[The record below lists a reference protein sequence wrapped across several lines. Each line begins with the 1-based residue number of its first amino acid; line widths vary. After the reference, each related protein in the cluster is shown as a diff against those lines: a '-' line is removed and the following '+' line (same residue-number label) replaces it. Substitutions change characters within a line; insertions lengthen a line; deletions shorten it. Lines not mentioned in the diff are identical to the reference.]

1 MASSPGEIA
10 GAGPVEQ
17 PASAIAAQPRSSAP
31 IVAAAAALTLLVD
44 LMALIIGDCAN
55 ADAAAAILP
64 PVAAIE
70 QRQQQAAS
78 GRQGARGAQQGSG
91 ARPPLAALALAA
103 ALLAGWLALSARTPD
118 LAAQYYRLWLYRH
131 VGFALYDANWYAG
144 HAIPGYSLLYQP
156 LAALIGLRAT
166 GALAILCSVAL
177 FGAILRS
184 IYGRGMLAAELFCAL
199 GAAGDAWIGRLTFAL
214 GVTFAL
220 AAVLCL
226 LRSRQAQRRAR
237 RALRAA
243 SGCCGVLSAASSPV
257 AALLL
262 AFGGVSYA
270 LATLLADR
278 GGRSRA
284 RSRAAYV
291 GPLVWPAV
299 LACLAIQALFP
310 EGGFEPYGG
319 QSLLVALLVC
329 AAFVV
334 ALPRSAR
341 VLAIAGLLYAAVNIL
356 CEIPTPMGSNV
367 VRYGVLLAGPLL
379 LAALYGGRREG
390 ARGLSASRV
399 GRAGALIAL
408 AGIASWVVYGPI
420 TQTLEVVGEASVR
433 GAFYRPLE
441 RYLEEHVRG
450 PVRIEVPFTRSHW
463 EAALLA
469 PRYALARGW
478 ERQLDKR
485 YNEALESPSLSPAF
499 YRSWLD
505 RNGVSYVALPA
516 VPFDESSF
524 PEVRLIRRGLPYL
537 REVLHTRSWRIFA
550 VADPAPL
557 VVPLSAGGSAQL
569 TQMGH
574 ESFTVRVDRPGSYLV
589 KLHYTTYW
597 HAQAGWVRL
606 REGREGFTEL
616 TARSVGSVHVGVAFS
631 PGGALAAIEAFV
643 RLI

>member
-1 MASSPGEIA
+1 
-10 GAGPVEQ
+10 
-17 PASAIAAQPRSSAP
+17 
-31 IVAAAAALTLLVD
+31 
-44 LMALIIGDCAN
+44 MALIIGDRAN
-55 ADAAAAILP
+55 AQAAAAILP
-64 PVAAIE
+64 PVAAIA

-78 GRQGARGAQQGSG
+78 GRQRARGARQSPG
-91 ARPPLAALALAA
+91 ARLPFAALALAA

-184 IYGRGMLAAELFCAL
+184 LYGRGVPSAELFFAVA
-199 GAAGDAWIGRLTFAL
+199 AAGDAWIGRLTFAL

-226 LRSRQAQRRAR
+226 LRSRQARRRAR
-237 RALRAA
+237 RALRAS
-243 SGCCGVLSAASSPV
+243 SGCCALLCAASSPV

-262 AFGGVSYA
+262 AFGGASYG
-270 LATLLADR
+270 LATLLYEH
-278 GGRSRA
+278 GGRRRA
-284 RSRAAYV
+284 RALASYV

-299 LACLAIQALFP
+299 LASVALEALFP

-341 VLAIAGLLYAAVNIL
+341 VLAIAGLLYAAANIL

-379 LAALYGGRREG
+379 LAALYGGGGEG
-390 ARGLSASRV
+390 ARGLSTSRV

-408 AGIASWVVYGPI
+408 VGIASWVLYGPI

-537 REVLHTRSWRIFA
+537 REVLRTRSWRIFA

-557 VVPLSAGGSAQL
+557 VVPLTAGGGAQL

-597 HAQAGWVRL
+597 RVRSGSVQL
-606 REGREGFTEL
+606 REGPEGFTEL
-616 TARSVGSVHVGVAFS
+616 VARSAGTAQVGVSFS
-631 PGGALAAIEAFV
+631 PAGAAAALLSFAK
-643 RLI
+643 LL